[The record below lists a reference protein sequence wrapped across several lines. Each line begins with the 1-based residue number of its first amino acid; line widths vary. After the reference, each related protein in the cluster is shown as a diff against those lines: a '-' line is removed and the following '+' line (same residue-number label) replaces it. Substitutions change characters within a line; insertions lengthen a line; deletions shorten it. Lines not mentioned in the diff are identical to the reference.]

1 MPGVRPVDSHRDSHS
16 EAPLPRGHGSAG
28 ATARSILMSHT
39 RGEADA
45 GDLQA
50 GIETGLVAE
59 RDARHLAAEGLA
71 EDRAVGRN
79 WVAVT

>member
-1 MPGVRPVDSHRDSHS
+1 
-16 EAPLPRGHGSAG
+16 
-28 ATARSILMSHT
+28 MSHT

-71 EDRAVGRN
+71 EDRAAGAIGLQSRSST
-79 WVAVT
+79 ARLR